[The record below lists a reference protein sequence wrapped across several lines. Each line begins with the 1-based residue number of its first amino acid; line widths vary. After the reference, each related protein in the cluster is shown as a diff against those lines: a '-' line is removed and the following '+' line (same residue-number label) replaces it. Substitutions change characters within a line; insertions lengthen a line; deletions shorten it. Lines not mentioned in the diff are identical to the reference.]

1 MLTRAARMTAVAKV
15 NALMV
20 AAIVLS
26 GTLARTAQHS
36 AVRTIAAAS
45 MSVSVLKQASVN
57 ASMATQDLIAL
68 RHHLALTTA
77 VG

>member
-1 MLTRAARMTAVAKV
+1 VPPRAARMTAVAKV
-15 NALMV
+15 NAWKV

-26 GTLARTAQHS
+26 GTLAMTAQHS
-36 AVRTIAAAS
+36 AVRTIAAAP
-45 MSVSVLKQASVN
+45 MSVSVLKLASVN

-68 RHHLALTTA
+68 RHHLAPTTA